1 MSKDAKNV
9 PALRF
14 KGYSD
19 AWEKRKYGDITKSF
33 QYGLNAPA
41 KKFDG
46 INKYLRITDIDDHT
60 RLFKQESL
68 TSPDTN
74 LSNASTYLLK
84 QGDVLFARTGASTG
98 KTYKYRKREGKVYFA
113 GFLIRAELKP
123 KFDSEFFY
131 QTTLTDS
138 FLDFVKVTS
147 QRSGQP
153 GINSKEY
160 ANKAIQVP
168 ELSEQ
173 QRIGSVLAIYD
184 NLIAAT
190 QHKIDALEQVKKALL
205 QRLFD
210 QSWRFDGYLET
221 WKKYRL
227 GDHAEILTGGTPKT
241 SVAEYWEPKSIPW
254 MSSGEVNKVYL
265 DQTDTM
271 ISLEGF
277 KNSSA
282 RWVKKHSILI
292 ALAGQGKTRGTVA
305 VNNIALTTNQSIAAI
320 IPGKDLYYE
329 FVFQNLTNRYNE
341 LRLISSGDGTRGGL
355 NKQIVSDVTIHSPN
369 LNEQIR
375 IGKLLSKVDHLST
388 ENQLK
393 LSRIELIKK
402 YLLQTLFI

>member
-98 KTYKYRKREGKVYFA
+98 KTYKYRKRDGKVYFA

-190 QHKIDALEQVKKALL
+190 QHKIDALEQVKK
-205 QRLFD
+205 
-210 QSWRFDGYLET
+210 
-221 WKKYRL
+221 YRL

-254 MSSGEVNKVYL
+254 MSSGEVNEVYL

>member
-1 MSKDAKNV
+1 MN
-9 PALRF
+9 
-14 KGYSD
+14 
-19 AWEKRKYGDITKSF
+19 AWEKRKLGEISPLRGGFAFKSSEFKDKGIPIIRISNIKSDGKVGGDF
-33 QYGLNAPA
+33 VY
-41 KKFDG
+41 
-46 INKYLRITDIDDHT
+46 YHE
-60 RLFKQESL
+60 QEVDQS
-68 TSPDTN
+68 
-74 LSNASTYLLK
+74 YLLP
-84 QGDVLFARTGASTG
+84 QRAALLAMSGATTG
-98 KTYKYRKREGKVYFA
+98 KVAILHKQHEGKYYQNQRVGYFSKVKDA
-113 GFLIRAELKP
+113 SYSFISVLIRSDLFLKQL
-123 KFDSEFFY
+123 KSV
-131 QTTLTDS
+131 L
-138 FLDFVKVTS
+138 VA
-147 QRSGQP
+147 GAQP
-153 GINSKEY
+153 NVSSKE
-160 ANKAIQVP
+160 IDQFIFSVP
-168 ELSEQ
+168 ATLNEQ
-173 QRIGSVLAIYD
+173 EKIGTFFEYLDS
-184 NLIAAT
+184 LIAAT

-282 RWVKKHSILI
+282 RWIKKHSILI

>member
-19 AWEKRKYGDITKSF
+19 AWEKRKYGDIAKSF

-46 INKYLRITDIDDHT
+46 INKYLRITDIDDLT

-98 KTYKYRKREGKVYFA
+98 KTYKYRKGDGKVYFA
-113 GFLIRAELKP
+113 GFLIRADLKP

-190 QHKIDALEQVKKALL
+190 QDKIDALEQAKKALL

-210 QSWRFDGYLET
+210 QSWRFKGYS
-221 WKKYRL
+221 
-227 GDHAEILTGGTPKT
+227 DP
-241 SVAEYWEPKSIPW
+241 WEKRKL
-254 MSSGEVNKVYL
+254 GEVVERVTRKNRDLVSTRPLTISAQDGLVDQRKFFSKTVASKNISNYFLLKAGDFAYNKSYSVGYPWGAVKRL
-265 DQTDTM
+265 DKYPSGVLSTLYIVFKPKKINSQFLVTYFEGTTWYVSVSKVASEGARNHGLLNISASDFFDQQLFFPTKKTEQES
-271 ISLEGF
+271 IGLTIKVLDDLIAATQSRLSSLELL
-277 KNSSA
+277 
-282 RWVKKHSILI
+282 KK
-292 ALAGQGKTRGTVA
+292 AL
-305 VNNIALTTNQSIAAI
+305 
-320 IPGKDLYYE
+320 
-329 FVFQNLTNRYNE
+329 
-341 LRLISSGDGTRGGL
+341 
-355 NKQIVSDVTIHSPN
+355 
-369 LNEQIR
+369 
-375 IGKLLSKVDHLST
+375 
-388 ENQLK
+388 
-393 LSRIELIKK
+393 
-402 YLLQTLFI
+402 

>member
-1 MSKDAKNV
+1 MNAEQHVPPFRFKGFSDFWEQRKLSDLAMFNPRLELPDSFQYVDLESVSGTELINHRTETKSSAPSRAQRLAKKGDIFYQTVRPYQKNNYLYEKSDDDYVFSTGYAQLRPYEDGYFLFSRLQENGFVSTVLDHSTGTSYPAINSNDLAKLEIMV
-9 PALRF
+9 PLNLNEQQAIGKLFRHIDNAIALHQHKLAKLKELKKGYLQKLFPQNGETVPEFRF

-19 AWEKRKYGDITKSF
+19 AWEKRKYGDIAKSF

-46 INKYLRITDIDDHT
+46 INKYLRITDIDDLT

-98 KTYKYRKREGKVYFA
+98 KTYKYRKGDGKVYFA
-113 GFLIRAELKP
+113 GFLIRADLKP

-190 QHKIDALEQVKKALL
+190 QHKVDLLKKLK
-205 QRLFD
+205 Q
-210 QSWRFDGYLET
+210 GYLQ
-221 WKKYRL
+221 K
-227 GDHAEILTGGTPKT
+227 
-241 SVAEYWEPKSIPW
+241 
-254 MSSGEVNKVYL
+254 M
-265 DQTDTM
+265 
-271 ISLEGF
+271 F
-277 KNSSA
+277 C
-282 RWVKKHSILI
+282 
-292 ALAGQGKTRGTVA
+292 
-305 VNNIALTTNQSIAAI
+305 
-320 IPGKDLYYE
+320 
-329 FVFQNLTNRYNE
+329 
-341 LRLISSGDGTRGGL
+341 
-355 NKQIVSDVTIHSPN
+355 
-369 LNEQIR
+369 
-375 IGKLLSKVDHLST
+375 
-388 ENQLK
+388 
-393 LSRIELIKK
+393 
-402 YLLQTLFI
+402 

>member
-1 MSKDAKNV
+1 MN
-9 PALRF
+9 
-14 KGYSD
+14 
-19 AWEKRKYGDITKSF
+19 AWEKRKLAEVAEINPKSEIPETF
-33 QYGLNAPA
+33 RYIDLESVKGSAIINSRSETRQTAPSRA
-41 KKFDG
+41 QRTA
-46 INKYLRITDIDDHT
+46 RI
-60 RLFKQESL
+60 
-68 TSPDTN
+68 
-74 LSNASTYLLK
+74 
-84 QGDVLFARTGASTG
+84 GDV
-98 KTYKYRKREGKVYFA
+98 
-113 GFLIRAELKP
+113 
-123 KFDSEFFY
+123 FY
-131 QTTLTDS
+131 QTVRPYQRNNVIFLLRTTEPYVFSSGYAQLRSLVNPFFILYLVQTDNFVNRVLNRATGTSYPAINPTHLSNIPVWIPQS
-138 FLDFVKVTS
+138 F
-147 QRSGQP
+147 
-153 GINSKEY
+153 
-160 ANKAIQVP
+160 
-168 ELSEQ
+168 SEQ
-173 QRIGSVLAIYD
+173 KRVGQLLRRLD
-184 NLIAAT
+184 NLITAT